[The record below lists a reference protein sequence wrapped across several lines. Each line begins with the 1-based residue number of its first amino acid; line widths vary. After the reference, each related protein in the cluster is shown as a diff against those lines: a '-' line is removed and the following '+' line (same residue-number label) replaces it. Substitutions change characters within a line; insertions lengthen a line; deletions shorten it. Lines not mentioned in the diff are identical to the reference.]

1 MTNKFKLTALAISI
15 FTLVGCSK
23 VPAGHV
29 GIKVNLLG
37 GNKGVDVEELSPG
50 RVWVGVNEELFVFPT
65 FTQTTTWEA
74 EEMVSFQT
82 VEGMVVKA
90 PIGLS
95 YSVVPDKVPSLFQKY
110 RKGIEEIT
118 DLYLRNMVRDA
129 LVSVASTQP
138 IESVY
143 GAGKAKLIEAA
154 QHMVQEQVKDFGLVI
169 EKLYWAG
176 DLGLPPEVTQS
187 LNNKIKATQMAQQ
200 RENEIRQ
207 AKAEAEKQIA
217 IAKGEADSR
226 LLVAEAETKAL
237 RLKGSA
243 ILENPRIVELSAI
256 EKWDGKLPQVS
267 GAATPFVSLPA
278 SK

>member
-1 MTNKFKLTALAISI
+1 MTKVLKFSVLAFAVSTII
-15 FTLVGCSK
+15 ACSK
-23 VPAGHV
+23 VPAGNV

-37 GNKGVDVEELSPG
+37 GNKGVDVEELGPG
-50 RVWVGVNEELFVFPT
+50 RVWVGVNEELFIFPT
-65 FTQTTTWEA
+65 FTQTTTWEG
-74 EEMVSFQT
+74 EEQVSFQT

-95 YSVVPDKVPSLFQKY
+95 YSVVPDKVNTLFQKY
-110 RKGIEEIT
+110 RKGIDEIT

-154 QHMVQEQVKDFGLVI
+154 QIMVQEQVKDFGLVI

-267 GAATPFVSLPA
+267 GSATPFISLPA
-278 SK
+278 GK

>member
-1 MTNKFKLTALAISI
+1 MNKVIKFSILSLAASTII
-15 FTLVGCSK
+15 ACSK
-23 VPAGHV
+23 VPAGNV

-37 GNKGVDVEELSPG
+37 GNKGVDVEELGPG
-50 RVWVGVNEELFVFPT
+50 RVWVGINEELFIFPT
-65 FTQTTTWEA
+65 FTQTVTWEHEQA
-74 EEMVSFQT
+74 LSFQT

-95 YSVVPDKVPSLFQKY
+95 YSVVPNEVNTLFQKY
-110 RKGIEEIT
+110 RKGIDEIT

-129 LVSVASTQP
+129 LVSAASTQP

-143 GAGKAKLIEAA
+143 GAGKAELIKAA
-154 QHMVQEQVKDFGLVI
+154 QAMVQEQVKPFGLVI

-176 DLGLPPEVTQS
+176 DLSLPPEVTQS

-267 GAATPFVSLPA
+267 GSATPFVSLPA
-278 SK
+278 TK

>member
-1 MTNKFKLTALAISI
+1 MNKLIKIFIFAVALGSM
-15 FTLVGCSK
+15 VGCSK
-23 VPAGHV
+23 VPAGNV

-37 GNKGVDVEELSPG
+37 GNKGVDVEELGPG
-50 RVWVGVNEELFVFPT
+50 RVWVGINEELFVFPT
-65 FTQTTTWEA
+65 FTQTTTWER

-82 VEGMVVKA
+82 IEGMVVKA

-95 YSVVPDKVPSLFQKY
+95 YSVVPDKVPMLFQKY

-154 QHMVQEQVKDFGLVI
+154 QFMVQEQVKDFGLVI

-267 GAATPFVSLPA
+267 GSATPFVSLPV